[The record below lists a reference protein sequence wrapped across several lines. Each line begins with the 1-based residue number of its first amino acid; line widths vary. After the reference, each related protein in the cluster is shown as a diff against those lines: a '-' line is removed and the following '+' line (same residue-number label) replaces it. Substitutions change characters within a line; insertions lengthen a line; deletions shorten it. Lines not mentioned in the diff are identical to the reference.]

1 MICRIC
7 PRRCGVERPLR
18 QGGTGVLG
26 YCGQPLTARVARAGL
41 HFWEEPP
48 VSGTRGAG
56 TVFFSGCN
64 LRCVYCQNYDL
75 SRGLAGWE
83 ADAAALRR
91 IYRRLEEAG
100 AHNIDLVTPT
110 HFAGAV
116 LESLEEPPGVPVI
129 YNSGGYESVETL
141 KLFEGKVQIYL
152 PDFKYASSR
161 RAALYS
167 GAADYPEVAL
177 AAIREMI
184 RQTGPY
190 VIDGEGLLRR
200 GVLIRHMMLP
210 GGLEDSLAVVR
221 LVAENFRPGE
231 VLFSLLRQYLPCGR
245 VLNGEFPELNRRVGE
260 RAYGRVVAEMFDLGM
275 TDGFTQGR
283 GAAAEEFIPV
293 FDGTGLDIVR

>member
-7 PRRCGVERPLR
+7 PRRCGVERPRR
-18 QGGTGVLG
+18 QDGAGVFG

-48 VSGTRGAG
+48 LSGTRGAG

-64 LRCVYCQNYDL
+64 LRCVYCQNFDL
-75 SRGLAGWE
+75 SNGRTGWE

-116 LESLEEPPGVPVI
+116 LESLEEPPGVPVV

-141 KLFEGKVQIYL
+141 RLFEGRVQIYL
-152 PDFKYASSR
+152 PDFKYASGR

-177 AAIREMI
+177 AAIREMY

-190 VIDGEGLLRR
+190 VIDGDGIMRR
-200 GVLIRHMMLP
+200 GVIIRHMMLP

-245 VLNGEFPELNRRVGE
+245 VLNGEFPELNRRVGA
-260 RAYGRVVAEMFDLGM
+260 RAYERVVAEMLACGM
-275 TDGFTQGR
+275 SDGFTQGR
-283 GAAAEEFIPV
+283 GAAEKGFIPV
-293 FDGTGLDIVR
+293 FDGTGLDIPR